1 MVILT
6 ADGPLQNL
14 LQGVKEPAEVRDKTG
29 KVLGHFTPVLTPEEA
44 AWYEKAKKLFDLE
57 EAERVLETE
66 KDDGFTFEQ
75 VMQHLKSL
83 ENKG

>member
-14 LQGVKEPAEVRDKTG
+14 LQGIKEPAEFRDKSG
-29 KVLGHFTPVLTPEEA
+29 KVLGHYNPVLTPEEA
-44 AWYEKAKKLFDLE
+44 AQYEKLKNLFDLE
-57 EAERVLETE
+57 EAKRVFETE
-66 KDDGFTFEQ
+66 KDNGYTFEG

-83 ENKG
+83 ESKG